1 MHRPHAKKQA
11 CNEAIPQAQDAW
23 CAHVAEVVNS
33 TLMPGTNSWYMGA
46 NIAGKARR
54 FLPYL
59 GPEGVGGYRAGIA
72 LRSPRRATRAS
83 GSRQGSRRDCA
94 PNCGRISSTSFD
106 RELRPMSRLPAW
118 QSPKSSIPVARRGL
132 CGKLTGSRARE
143 QMIGSMTAWGQN
155 AKNSDRAYV
164 FRFAPQTRTLLDTFG
179 TSQKGQQS
187 TS

>member
-54 FLPYL
+54 FLPCL
-59 GPEGVGGYRAGIA
+59 GPEGVGGYRAGSA

-83 GSRQGSRRDCA
+83 GSRAKDQG
-94 PNCGRISSTSFD
+94 
-106 RELRPMSRLPAW
+106 
-118 QSPKSSIPVARRGL
+118 
-132 CGKLTGSRARE
+132 
-143 QMIGSMTAWGQN
+143 
-155 AKNSDRAYV
+155 
-164 FRFAPQTRTLLDTFG
+164 G
-179 TSQKGQQS
+179 TVHPIAAE
-187 TS
+187 